1 MVRMPSCA
9 IDADDPYLNAPCAYL
24 VLDRSGVI
32 VKINQTGSAWFGDS
46 ELVGKWTIFDL
57 VVPEEREACFS
68 AFERILPEGAI
79 GGLQLGMRRRDGLL
93 LSVLLNANAL
103 HDEEGNF
110 AGSRVILTDLQ
121 QRVGAV
127 QAMRT
132 LLESEGKY
140 RSVISAMEEGI
151 LLFDFSGPVIGCNAG
166 AERLL
171 GIPAQQIMG
180 KQLAELPFGFRSE
193 GGDEIRNEVLFSG
206 FVKDMEL
213 VLPSPSGKNRILF
226 ASYQP
231 LSSNGNPD
239 PFACMLILRDIT
251 EARRQQSELEKS
263 CRDLR
268 ELSAKQQSVREEER
282 TRVAREIHDELGA
295 VLTAIKFDLSW
306 TAESIGKKAEFA
318 EVFSGLDSA
327 IRSIKQICTSLRPSI
342 LDDLG
347 LLAAIEWQAG
357 AFSGRTGIVCKL
369 VHDSHAPEV
378 FRSVSTDIFRIFQ
391 ETLTNIARHAYAT
404 RVDIGFQVRK
414 GKLILSVADN
424 GVGIQSGANSK
435 SLGILG
441 MRERAKSIG
450 GKLVVEP
457 GKFGGTRVLLEIPLE
472 GKKPRGASASSIP

>member
-24 VLDRSGVI
+24 VLDRNGQI
-32 VKINQTGSAWFGDS
+32 LKMNQAGSSWFGDS
-46 ELVGKWTIFDL
+46 GVVGKRTIFDL
-57 VVPEEREACFS
+57 VIPEERGACFS
-68 AFERILPEGAI
+68 AFEHLVPEGAI
-79 GGLQLGMRRRDGLL
+79 GGIQLGMRRRDGLL

-103 HDEEGNF
+103 QDEEGHF

-127 QAMRT
+127 QAMRRIV
-132 LLESEGKY
+132 ESEGKY
-140 RSVISAMEEGI
+140 RSVISAMEEGT
-151 LLFDFSGPVIGCNAG
+151 LLFDTSGPVIACNAG

-180 KQLAELPFGFRSE
+180 KKLAELPFFFRSE
-193 GGDEIRNEVLFSG
+193 RRSEIRNEDLFSG

-213 VLPSPSGKNRILF
+213 ILPSPYGKDRILL

-231 LSSNGNPD
+231 LHSNGDAD

-251 EARRQQSELEKS
+251 EARRQQAELEET
-263 CRDLR
+263 CRELR
-268 ELSAKQQSVREEER
+268 ELSARQQSVREEER

-306 TAESIGKKAEFA
+306 AVERIGKKAEFA

-327 IRSIKQICTSLRPSI
+327 IRNIKQICTSLRPSI

-357 AFSGRTGIVCKL
+357 AFSSRTGIVCKL
-369 VHDSHAPEV
+369 VHDSRDPEA
-378 FRSVSTDIFRIFQ
+378 FRSVSTDVFRIFQ
-391 ETLTNIARHAYAT
+391 ETLTNIARHAGAT
-404 RVDIGFQVRK
+404 RVDIGFHLRN
-414 GKLILSVADN
+414 GKLNLTVSDN
-424 GVGIQSGANSK
+424 GVGIEKGTQSK

-450 GKLVVEP
+450 GTLVVGP
-457 GKFGGTRVLLEIPLE
+457 GRFGGTRVLFEIPLE
-472 GKKPRGASASSIP
+472 GKKAAGG